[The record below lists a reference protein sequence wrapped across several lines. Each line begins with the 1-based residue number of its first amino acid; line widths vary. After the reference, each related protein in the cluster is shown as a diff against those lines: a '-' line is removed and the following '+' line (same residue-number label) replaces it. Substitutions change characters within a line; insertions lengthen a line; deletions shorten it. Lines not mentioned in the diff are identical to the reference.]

1 MQLNL
6 PMPRAAMRAT
16 TTYYKFLS
24 PSPLEVTSALVSKI
38 WRCWG
43 DKKMDTG
50 VKLGRDVMA
59 AIGRELRVMH
69 ADIVAEGVPEKFAE
83 ILRRLDESSGEGAKR
98 DKPPPL

>member
-38 WRCWG
+38 WRGWG
-43 DKKMDTG
+43 GEKKENRGG
-50 VKLGRDVMA
+50 VGGGVIA
-59 AIGRELRVMH
+59 ANCTE
-69 ADIVAEGVPEKFAE
+69 
-83 ILRRLDESSGEGAKR
+83 RRRSDPRPLAQGGAGKSCPNFLTVGESTCGGATTK
-98 DKPPPL
+98 